1 MTAPAWLADQIAPS
15 PVAVAEP
22 DDRHA
27 WRLSAA
33 CRGMDT
39 SLFFGEPGYD
49 YETFAAPVCRACPVR
64 QACEDD
70 VMGIE
75 AARAGSTR
83 HGFVAGM
90 TPRQRAKLAR
100 QRQKKSA

>member
-1 MTAPAWLADQIAPS
+1 MMTAPAWLADQIAPS

-64 QACEDD
+64 P
-70 VMGIE
+70 
-75 AARAGSTR
+75 
-83 HGFVAGM
+83 GM
-90 TPRQRAKLAR
+90 RG
-100 QRQKKSA
+100 